1 MYDSNDPVKIMQM
14 CHKSELITFMFP
26 WHKSKEWRD
35 QEKVKGELFRIVALK
50 VNDFQQGF

>member
-1 MYDSNDPVKIMQM
+1 M
-14 CHKSELITFMFP
+14 
-26 WHKSKEWRD
+26 SKEWRD

>member
-14 CHKSELITFMFP
+14 CNKSELITFMFP